1 MSSSSSLERAL
12 RQRLEERKSKSQ
24 LRRLTSFPST
34 SVDFSSNS
42 YLSLSVV
49 PEVQKA
55 YIAHLEQLTASN
67 PQTSI
72 LGSSGSRLLD
82 GNSNYAEALE
92 RDVAAFHHAPAGLL
106 FNSGFDAN
114 VGLFSCVPQPGDVV
128 VYDELVH
135 ASAHDGMRMSRA
147 AQRLPF
153 KHNTVSPARRPHPLG
168 YTPPARQSLGE
179 ILAALTQGASG
190 QEVRAGTRNVFVAV
204 EAVYSMDGDVA
215 PLREIVACIK
225 QHLPRGNC
233 RLIVDEAHSTGLF
246 GLQGRGLVCELGLER
261 DVFARLHTFGK
272 AMGASGGDV
281 VVYDELVHASAHDGM
296 RMSRAA
302 QRLSFKHNTV
312 SPARPHTL
320 GHTPP
325 ARQSLSETLAAL
337 TQGASGQEVRAGTRN
352 VFVAVEAV
360 YSMDGDVAPLRE
372 IVDCIK
378 QHLPRG
384 NGRLIV
390 DEAHSTG
397 LFGLQGRGLVCELGL
412 ERDVFARLH
421 TFGKAMGAS
430 GAILLCAPVVR
441 EYLINY
447 ARTLIYTTAMSPAS
461 LAGIRVTYDFVATE
475 MADELRRRLR
485 ELIGS
490 SKRGKREPD
499 T

>member
-34 SVDFSSNS
+34 SVDLSSNS

-168 YTPPARQSLGE
+168 DTPPARQSLGE

-225 QHLPRGNC
+225 QHLPRGN
-233 RLIVDEAHSTGLF
+233 
-246 GLQGRGLVCELGLER
+246 
-261 DVFARLHTFGK
+261 
-272 AMGASGGDV
+272 
-281 VVYDELVHASAHDGM
+281 
-296 RMSRAA
+296 
-302 QRLSFKHNTV
+302 
-312 SPARPHTL
+312 
-320 GHTPP
+320 
-325 ARQSLSETLAAL
+325 
-337 TQGASGQEVRAGTRN
+337 
-352 VFVAVEAV
+352 
-360 YSMDGDVAPLRE
+360 
-372 IVDCIK
+372 
-378 QHLPRG
+378 
-384 NGRLIV
+384 GRLIV

-430 GAILLCAPVVR
+430 GAMILCAPVVK

-485 ELIGS
+485 ELIGYTHGLFVSICARYGAAPRPLVRVDAGLPS
-490 SKRGKREPD
+490 SPIIPLLTSHPRSLALYCQERGYIIRPIVAPTVPKGSERVRVCLHAANTKEEVEGLARVVEEWVLKTQKEGLQETQPQVQKAHL
-499 T
+499 

>member
-42 YLSLSVV
+42 YLSLSAV

-55 YIAHLEQLTASN
+55 YIAHLEQLIASN
-67 PQTSI
+67 SRTSI

-92 RDVAAFHHAPAGLL
+92 HDVAAFHHAPAGLL

-153 KHNTVSPARRPHPLG
+153 KHNS
-168 YTPPARQSLGE
+168 
-179 ILAALTQGASG
+179 
-190 QEVRAGTRNVFVAV
+190 
-204 EAVYSMDGDVA
+204 
-215 PLREIVACIK
+215 
-225 QHLPRGNC
+225 
-233 RLIVDEAHSTGLF
+233 
-246 GLQGRGLVCELGLER
+246 
-261 DVFARLHTFGK
+261 
-272 AMGASGGDV
+272 
-281 VVYDELVHASAHDGM
+281 
-296 RMSRAA
+296 
-302 QRLSFKHNTV
+302 V

-325 ARQSLSETLAAL
+325 ARQSLSEILVAL
-337 TQGASGQEVRAGTRN
+337 TQGANGREVRAGTRN

-378 QHLPRG
+378 QHLTRG

-430 GAILLCAPVVR
+430 GAILSCAPVVR

-461 LAGIRVTYDFVATE
+461 WRAS
-475 MADELRRRLR
+475 
-485 ELIGS
+485 GS
-490 SKRGKREPD
+490 RTIS
-499 T
+499 

>member
-67 PQTSI
+67 PRTSI

-114 VGLFSCVPQPGDVV
+114 
-128 VYDELVH
+128 
-135 ASAHDGMRMSRA
+135 
-147 AQRLPF
+147 
-153 KHNTVSPARRPHPLG
+153 
-168 YTPPARQSLGE
+168 
-179 ILAALTQGASG
+179 
-190 QEVRAGTRNVFVAV
+190 
-204 EAVYSMDGDVA
+204 
-215 PLREIVACIK
+215 
-225 QHLPRGNC
+225 
-233 RLIVDEAHSTGLF
+233 
-246 GLQGRGLVCELGLER
+246 
-261 DVFARLHTFGK
+261 
-272 AMGASGGDV
+272 
-281 VVYDELVHASAHDGM
+281 
-296 RMSRAA
+296 
-302 QRLSFKHNTV
+302 
-312 SPARPHTL
+312 
-320 GHTPP
+320 
-325 ARQSLSETLAAL
+325 
-337 TQGASGQEVRAGTRN
+337 
-352 VFVAVEAV
+352 
-360 YSMDGDVAPLRE
+360 
-372 IVDCIK
+372 
-378 QHLPRG
+378 
-384 NGRLIV
+384 
-390 DEAHSTG
+390 
-397 LFGLQGRGLVCELGL
+397 LGL

-485 ELIGS
+485 ELIGYTHGLFVSICARYGAAPRPLVRIDAGLPS
-490 SKRGKREPD
+490 SPIIPLLTSHPRSLASYCQERGYIIRPIVAPTVPKGSERVRVCLHAANTKEEVGGLARVVEEWVLKTQKEGLQETQPPVQKAHL
-499 T
+499 

>member
-67 PQTSI
+67 PRTSI

-114 VGLFSCVPQPGDVV
+114 VGLFSCVPQP
-128 VYDELVH
+128 
-135 ASAHDGMRMSRA
+135 
-147 AQRLPF
+147 
-153 KHNTVSPARRPHPLG
+153 
-168 YTPPARQSLGE
+168 
-179 ILAALTQGASG
+179 
-190 QEVRAGTRNVFVAV
+190 
-204 EAVYSMDGDVA
+204 
-215 PLREIVACIK
+215 
-225 QHLPRGNC
+225 
-233 RLIVDEAHSTGLF
+233 
-246 GLQGRGLVCELGLER
+246 
-261 DVFARLHTFGK
+261 
-272 AMGASGGDV
+272 GDV

-485 ELIGS
+485 ELIGYTHGLFVSICARYGAAPRPLVRIDAGLPS
-490 SKRGKREPD
+490 SPIIPLLTSHPRSLASYCQERGYIIRPIVAPTVPKGSERVRVCLHAANTKEEVGGLARVVEEWVLKTQKEGLQETQPPVQKAHL
-499 T
+499 